1 MKRLL
6 MIVMILG
13 VAAAIG
19 YLVGTESGRTH
30 RDKLLARARRTSTP
44 EDATVDSSDSAEDA
58 EVTKAVA
65 AVSG

>member
-6 MIVMILG
+6 MIVLILG

-19 YLVGTESGRTH
+19 YLVGTEGGRTH
-30 RDKLLARARRTSTP
+30 RDELLARARGASDP
-44 EDATVDSSDSAEDA
+44 EDATDSSDSAEDA
-58 EVTKAVA
+58 DVTEAVA